1 MSLVF
6 NGLTKPIENPF
17 LVGLGKM
24 FTELASFNKSSVGV
38 VNAQL
43 LKLVN
48 VCVVVP
54 VGLT

>member
-38 VNAQL
+38 VSAQL